1 MLFLKSILITCFGKS
16 TQFELDKEI
25 NRALEKAE
33 LLFIQKEYEK
43 SNGICNL
50 LLSKGFRLSDL
61 LHLKGLNC
69 IHLNDFS
76 EAIEYLHQ
84 SLVYDPKDSKKW
96 VDMGFA
102 CTRVNDLERGLEA
115 FQNGLKISPNS
126 SSACNGIGVI
136 LAKQGSQNEAIK
148 MFQLAVKYNP
158 NNQTANRN
166 LSKLTTLT
174 HVN

>member
-1 MLFLKSILITCFGKS
+1 MLFLNEVLAACFCKNNQLKSG
-16 TQFELDKEI
+16 KEI
-25 NRALEKAE
+25 DRILEKAR
-33 LLFIQKEYEK
+33 LLFAEKEYQN
-43 SNGICNL
+43 SNGMCDT
-50 LLSKGFRLSDL
+50 LLSEGCRQSDL

-69 IHLNDFS
+69 IHLNDFA